1 MIRTMYFT
9 RPLYMYCM
17 AFFAIYCWV
26 HISMELELLLDLPP
40 KQRKE
45 VDGKSD
51 ETAKIKSGKKKT
63 N

>member
-51 ETAKIKSGKKKT
+51 ETAKI
-63 N
+63 